1 MYSFTAHGYKINSDI
16 YFQQYSDYDQ
26 SIECSHEVTVRHQ
39 DYKKWP
45 SIQYSP
51 LSTATTKINNHEFR
65 LRLNGIGQFR
75 SFRNTCIEWS
85 KSNSGVSN
93 DDITTFLSTS
103 CLPVFAMQSGDL
115 VLAGTSLVKNGKT
128 IVLLGMP
135 VSGKST
141 LAFLMCQNGWSL
153 LSSEITCVRNFT
165 DIYPG
170 IHQLKL
176 WHNSVTQLGLD
187 QRTMMKVRPSI
198 ERYIVAPSMTPKAYQ
213 PYNLD
218 TIFVLTR
225 QIEGPQ
231 EDLEEHIRR
240 YFENPEMYKLE
251 PNLAMYA
258 IRENVLYPRV
268 YRGMGLEI
276 ELFKAIANVATN
288 IPVYPLSVPE
298 GIENLS
304 AWVKRLDSFTN
315 LLRK

>member
-1 MYSFTAHGYKINSDI
+1 MYSFTAYGYKINSDI

-26 SIECSHEVTVRHQ
+26 GIECSYEVTVRRK

-65 LRLNGIGQFR
+65 LKLNGIGQFR
-75 SFRNTCIEWS
+75 SFRNICVEWN
-85 KSNSGVSN
+85 KSNSEVHN

-103 CLPVFAMQSGDL
+103 CLPVIAMQSGDL

-135 VSGKST
+135 VTGKST
-141 LAFLMCQNGWSL
+141 LAFVMCQNGWSL

-165 DIYPG
+165 DIFPG
-170 IHQLKL
+170 IHQLRL
-176 WHNSVTQLGLD
+176 WQKSVTQLGMD
-187 QRTMMKVRPSI
+187 QRAMMKVRPSI
-198 ERYIVAPSMTPKAYQ
+198 ERYIVAPSMTPKVYQ
-213 PYNLD
+213 PCKLD
-218 TIFVLTR
+218 SIFVLTR
-225 QIEGPQ
+225 QNEGQQ

-240 YFENPEMYKLE
+240 YSENPEMYKSK

-304 AWVKRLDSFTN
+304 AWVKKLDSFTN
-315 LLRK
+315 LFQK